1 MSLAAS
7 AVWADDSSNV
17 SISGFGTAALTRT
30 NTSDAEFARPNQLAG
45 VTTDAK
51 TGVIPIS
58 GFRSLQ
64 KQLTGC
70 LSLVRVWYVKTSQII
85 LARN

>member
-30 NTSDAEFARPNQLAG
+30 NTSDAEFARPNQAAG

-51 TGVIPIS
+51 TGVDSNFGIQVTAKATDWVVFHRS
-58 GFRSLQ
+58 GSG
-64 KQLTGC
+64 T
-70 LSLVRVWYVKTSQII
+70 
-85 LARN
+85 